1 MTSRYLTLTTLV
13 VAPTLVASTAAA
25 DEASPKP
32 PPGLTLPA
40 GKLNVAVNLEIAM
53 TADQVAKP
61 ISISPDVSYG
71 VTSDL
76 TVALVHSRF
85 ATTGFRAGVGGGL
98 CVTGTDGGCA
108 EVYDNVGVEGWY
120 SLARGALAVA
130 AGGGAH
136 AVKLHDGFYDLKA
149 GAKIRYAVIDKVA
162 LHVQTNLLIA
172 VTKREDAAGARLN
185 KDSLWVPVVVTYK
198 ATPELTVGLGSGI
211 KGPLSG
217 FGDAWQVSL
226 GALITY
232 AIDPATGVGASWIFG
247 QVLSGA
253 TNPPAPGPAVEGF
266 DFRGLQIW
274 GTLMF

>member
-1 MTSRYLTLTTLV
+1 MTSKYLSLATLV
-13 VAPTLVASTAAA
+13 VAPTLLAATAVA
-25 DEASPKP
+25 DEAAPKP

-40 GKLNVAVNLEIAM
+40 GKLNVAVNLEIEM
-53 TADQVAKP
+53 TKDKVAKP
-61 ISISPDVSYG
+61 VSISPDVSYG

-98 CVTGTDGGCA
+98 CVTGTDKGCP

-120 SLARGALAVA
+120 SLARGRLAVA

-136 AVKLHDGFYDLKA
+136 ALRLNDGYYDLKA
-149 GAKIRYAVIDKVA
+149 GAKIRYGLVDKVA

-172 VTKREDAAGARLN
+172 LTKREDDAGARLN
-185 KDSLWVPVVVTYK
+185 KDTLWVPVVATYQ
-198 ATPELTVGLGSGI
+198 ALPALTVGLGSGI

-226 GALITY
+226 GALVTY

-247 QVLSGA
+247 QVLGGA
-253 TNPPAPGPAVEGF
+253 SDPPAPAPAATGF
-266 DFRGLQIW
+266 DYRGLQIW
-274 GTLMF
+274 GTRTF